1 MQWWGACHPGST
13 AILCPATKASRG
25 LALAGGWPGL
35 GLLAVSAIIAA
46 WIAACGGFAF
56 YGDAVVFFANAEALF
71 HFDVG
76 DYTFAPGYS
85 LLILLTGY
93 LFTQSLVPLL
103 WVQAIFAALT
113 PWLAFRMFLAFNR
126 LAAVAA
132 AAMCLLSLT
141 PFLFENMFYHDG
153 TFIFCGLLCSSFAA
167 AFFSTGKGR
176 YVYLSLAS
184 AVFAY
189 WAQAAMVGF
198 LVAYVGA
205 FTAYAMSN
213 RGQWKH
219 VALAIGIV
227 VALTGAEAAWEERAL
242 GVRGQV
248 GGESGR
254 QLFYHEYLRGVPIV
268 PFAGPAFTVLHNALV
283 DHYTGHPLAGERDYL
298 STLTSRIGGSYEELF
313 EPWEQNPEAFVDR
326 MFARPL
332 RPYYELMYGL
342 AELPDSVPDKVFLW
356 ASVEY
361 VYRHPL
367 AVMQYWWRN
376 LGDFV
381 WGPGLVCKG
390 DRSFPDCLRFTPT
403 GFLPAQPDEVVQMVP
418 GMMPERARVFLSERQ
433 GSQGPLMRLA
443 AGWWSIVYGDLR
455 PVLLALAAIGW
466 LASFRG
472 PRGLSWTLGAFLAA
486 YVSTMLVYSLLADA
500 VFRYQA
506 VGVAMLSFVAGQ
518 GLWSIVVFA
527 SQVGRLRAADARG

>member
-1 MQWWGACHPGST
+1 LPSSAACHSGNT
-13 AILCPATKASRG
+13 AILCTATKASRS
-25 LALAGGWPGL
+25 LTLAGGWPGL
-35 GLLAVSAIIAA
+35 GLLAVSAVIAA
-46 WIAACGGFAF
+46 WIAACGGFTF
-56 YGDAVVFFANAEALF
+56 YRDAVVFFDNAEALF

-76 DYTFAPGYS
+76 NYIFTPGYS

-113 PWLAFRMFLAFNR
+113 PWLAFRTFLAFDR
-126 LAAVAA
+126 RAAVAA
-132 AAMCLLSLT
+132 AAVCLLSLT
-141 PFLFENMFYHDG
+141 PFLFEDMFYHDG

-205 FTAYAMSN
+205 FAAYAMSN

-219 VALAIGIV
+219 VALAIGMV
-227 VALTGAEAAWEERAL
+227 VALTGAEAAWEEQAL
-242 GVRGQV
+242 GVKGQV

-268 PFAGPAFTVLHNALV
+268 PFAGPAFTALHNALV
-283 DHYTGHPLAGERDYL
+283 DHFTGHPLAGDRDQL
-298 STLTSRIGGSYEELF
+298 VSLTSKLGGSYEELF
-313 EPWEQNPEAFVDR
+313 EPWEQHPEAFVDQ
-326 MFARPL
+326 MFARPV
-332 RPYYELMYGL
+332 RPYYELMYRMLG
-342 AELPDSVPDKVFLW
+342 LPDGVPDKVFLR

-361 VYRHPL
+361 LYRHPL
-367 AVMQYWWRN
+367 AVTQYWWRN
-376 LGDFV
+376 LADFV
-381 WGPGLVCKG
+381 WGPGSVCKG

-403 GFLPAQPDEVVQMVP
+403 AFLPAQLDGVAQMIP
-418 GMMPERARVFLSERQ
+418 GEMPENARVFLGERQ

-443 AGWWSIVYGDLR
+443 AGWWRIVYGDLR

-472 PRGLSWTLGAFLAA
+472 PRGLSWTLGAFLVA

-500 VFRYQA
+500 IFRYQA

-527 SQVGRLRAADARG
+527 SQVCRLAAANARG